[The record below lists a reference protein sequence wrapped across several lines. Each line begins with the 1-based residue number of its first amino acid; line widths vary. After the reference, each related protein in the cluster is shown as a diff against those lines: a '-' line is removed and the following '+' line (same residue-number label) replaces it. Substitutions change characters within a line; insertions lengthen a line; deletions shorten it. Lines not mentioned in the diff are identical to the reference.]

1 MEHGPEL
8 EVVIIKQANPLVG
21 LSKKNHGRTYFPI
34 LRGAESS
41 VPGGEDTLCAVG
53 WGCSAP
59 YGVSCCQLQNLC
71 VWAWEE

>member
-41 VPGGEDTLCAVG
+41 VQGEEDTLCAVG
-53 WGCSAP
+53 
-59 YGVSCCQLQNLC
+59 
-71 VWAWEE
+71 